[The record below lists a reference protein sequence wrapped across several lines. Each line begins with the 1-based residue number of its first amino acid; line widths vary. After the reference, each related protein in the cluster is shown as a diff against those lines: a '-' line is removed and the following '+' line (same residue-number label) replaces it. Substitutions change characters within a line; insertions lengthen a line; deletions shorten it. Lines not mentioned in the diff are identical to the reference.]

1 MLSQRKY
8 LVTFLLSLCA
18 LLLSATVSAQQV
30 SISPLRVTFKGDQQS
45 EILTLRNVSNGPFT
59 VQPKVMKWTQ
69 RDGKDVF
76 EPTREVLVAPPIVE
90 VPAGETQ
97 IIRLSLRRAP
107 DAKDELSYRVFVQ
120 QVAAPQKNN
129 SATLS
134 FSWSLSLPIFVAPLS
149 DVSTPNLEW
158 VGQMNGK
165 NLELAVT
172 NPGVQH
178 IQLKS
183 IKVESTVGSTSSAQM
198 IYVLGGQTGKLIVA
212 APAGVSDKVTIVA
225 NTDAGEI
232 RREVAIR

>member
-1 MLSQRKY
+1 
-8 LVTFLLSLCA
+8 
-18 LLLSATVSAQQV
+18 
-30 SISPLRVTFKGDQQS
+30 
-45 EILTLRNVSNGPFT
+45 
-59 VQPKVMKWTQ
+59 
-69 RDGKDVF
+69 
-76 EPTREVLVAPPIVE
+76 
-90 VPAGETQ
+90 
-97 IIRLSLRRAP
+97 
-107 DAKDELSYRVFVQ
+107 
-120 QVAAPQKNN
+120 
-129 SATLS
+129 
-134 FSWSLSLPIFVAPLS
+134 
-149 DVSTPNLEW
+149 
-158 VGQMNGK
+158 MNGK